1 MQQIFD
7 FFKSIINIVVGFVQ
21 GIFNLGQTIG
31 QSQEILSDWMVYVP
45 STVAWY
51 ILTGVM
57 VTIVL
62 VILGR
67 ANK

>member
-31 QSQEILSDWMVYVP
+31 HSQEILSDWMVYVP